1 MSHEARIKQS
11 WLDNAAAWT
20 TAVREGQIASR
31 RAGTDA
37 AIVDTVLKRRP
48 SRLLDAGC
56 GEGWLSR
63 AIARHGVEVTGF
75 DGSSH
80 LIETAKQSGAAHF
93 LHLTYEDFVAHP
105 AQAGRLFDAVVF
117 NFSLFAEN
125 IVPVLTAAR
134 RVMQKQGSLLIQTV
148 HPFNDAVDE
157 HYVDGWREENFEN
170 MPGEF
175 RTPMPWYFRTMQSW
189 INSVIRAG
197 FRIAELREPLD
208 ADAGRALSLIIVA
221 TSD

>member
-20 TAVREGQIASR
+20 TAVRGGHIASR

-37 AIVDTVLKRRP
+37 AIVEAVLGRRP

-80 LIETAKQSGAAHF
+80 LIETARQAGAAHY
-93 LHLTYEDFVAHP
+93 LHLTYDEFIANP

-117 NFSLFAEN
+117 NFSLFTEN
-125 IVPVLTAAR
+125 IGPVLVAAR
-134 RVMQKQGSLLIQTV
+134 RVMQRGSALLIQTV
-148 HPFNDAVDE
+148 HPFTDVVDE
-157 HYVDGWREENFEN
+157 DYADGWREENFEN
-170 MPGEF
+170 LPGEF
-175 RTPMPWYFRTMQSW
+175 RTPMPWYFRTMQTW
-189 INSVIRAG
+189 VNSVIRAG

-208 ADAGRALSLIIVA
+208 ADTGRPLSLIIIA

>member
-1 MSHEARIKQS
+1 M
-11 WLDNAAAWT
+11 DNAAAWT
-20 TAVREGQIASR
+20 SAVRGGHIASR

-37 AIVDTVLKRRP
+37 AIVDAVLQRRP
-48 SRLLDAGC
+48 ARLLDAGC

-80 LIETAKQSGAAHF
+80 LIETAKQAGAAHY
-93 LHLTYEDFVAHP
+93 LQLSYDEFVAHP
-105 AQAGRLFDAVVF
+105 AQVGRLFDVVVF
-117 NFSLFAEN
+117 NFSLFTEN
-125 IVPVLTAAR
+125 IIPVLTAAR
-134 RVMQKQGSLLIQTV
+134 RVLQRGGSLVIQTV
-148 HPFNDAVDE
+148 HPFNDAMDE

-170 MPGEF
+170 VPGEF

-189 INSVIRAG
+189 LNSVVRAG
-197 FRIAELREPLD
+197 FRIAELREPLN
-208 ADAGRALSLIIVA
+208 ADAGRPLSFIIIA